1 MTDDLNPDAY
11 AQAID
16 ESRQRLLVFIE
27 QCPDDVWRSAP
38 VPGDPRA
45 VGIITDHVAHA
56 YEYLADWIGDV
67 AEGNDVALSTELVD
81 DLNAGHAPGAAG
93 MTREQVAEHLGES
106 GDALIALIS
115 GLEVAQLDLDDGR
128 IRRLAT
134 IAARHAD
141 GHRTEFE
148 SAPVPEA

>member
-1 MTDDLNPDAY
+1 MTDDLSPAAH

-16 ESRQRLLVFIE
+16 EARQRLLAFVR

-38 VPGDPRA
+38 VPGDPRT
-45 VGIITDHVAHA
+45 VGIIADHVAHA

-67 AEGNDVALSTELVD
+67 AEGKEIALSTELVD
-81 DLNAGHAPGAAG
+81 DLNAGHASGAIDI
-93 MTREQVAEHLGES
+93 TREQVADHLRSS
-106 GDALIALIS
+106 GDALIALIG
-115 GLEVAQLDLDDGR
+115 GLEAAHLDLDDGR

-148 SAPVPEA
+148 SAPASPA